1 MSKRLT
7 KEQFIKKSIVK
18 HDDNYDYSL
27 VEYINYSIVSIW
39 ESDYKKIIK
48 SI

>member
-1 MSKRLT
+1 MSRRLT
-7 KEQFIKKSIVK
+7 KGQLYKKTIEREKYLKSIG
-18 HDDNYDYSL
+18 
-27 VEYINYSIVSIW
+27 YSIVSIW